1 MKIDP
6 IDTLMENTE
15 FIEQFNKLHHLFE
28 HYGIGR
34 ISNID
39 TIPIAVLDE
48 KIKVRRKFIDLQI
61 LNTLEQFKETLTPEI
76 LLKIQ
81 FSDGLIERLSYINQ
95 IRKLKRGLVDDGKYE
110 AAAYLRIREK
120 ELAGKINLQP
130 YLDVFNKHIALL
142 SKSYTAVHHFYAFSM
157 VLSKKTNEYLI
168 FSYKEI
174 TEQLKEFCLNW
185 IWEELLYRIGYSPEK
200 DYTYLFNEYKINRK
214 KLIEKLK
221 LKI

>member
-1 MKIDP
+1 METDP
-6 IDTLMENTE
+6 IHALMENTE
-15 FIEQFNKLHHLFE
+15 FIEQFNKVHHLFE
-28 HYGIGR
+28 HDGIGR

-39 TIPIAVLDE
+39 TIPIDVLDE

-61 LNTLEQFKETLTPEI
+61 LNSLEQFKESLTPEI
-76 LLKIQ
+76 LLRIQ

-95 IRKLKRGLVDDGKYE
+95 IRKLKRGLVDEGKYE

-120 ELAGKINLQP
+120 DLAGKINLKP
-130 YLDVFNKHIALL
+130 CLDVFNKHITMLL
-142 SKSYTAVHHFYAFSM
+142 KSSAAVHHFYAFSM
-157 VLSKKTNEYLI
+157 VLSKKINEYYI
-168 FSYKEI
+168 FNYPEI
-174 TEQLKEFCLNW
+174 TEQIKAFCKNW

-200 DYTYLFNEYKINRK
+200 DYTFLCKEYEINRQ